1 MPIEQRVIGGQS
13 QKIGG
18 GAKIGGSKDA
28 PAPEPE
34 PAPKKGKK
42 KKLLLV
48 IGAVVLVLGGAA
60 AYFLLGKSGGA
71 EAAAEEEPA
80 PEPGAV
86 VAVEP
91 ISLNLAQGHY
101 LRLGFE
107 LQLIADVGEEAP
119 EPGKAVDAAIA
130 LFSGRTIAEVSDPA
144 VREQLKTE
152 FLHELEELYEG
163 EVMDVYLTN
172 YVTQ

>member
-1 MPIEQRVIGGQS
+1 MPIEQRVIGGG

-18 GAKIGGSKDA
+18 GKIGGGATAKEA

-34 PAPKKGKK
+34 AKKKGKK
-42 KKLLLV
+42 GLL
-48 IGAVVLVLGGAA
+48 IGIIAGVLVLGGAA
-60 AYFLLGKSGGA
+60 AFYFLGMAGGGDA
-71 EAAAEEEPA
+71 EAVEPP
-80 PEPGAV
+80 PEPGEV

-101 LRLGFE
+101 LRLGFS
-107 LQLIADVGEEAP
+107 LQMTVEAGGHGAP
-119 EPGKAVDAAIA
+119 DTGKAVDAAIA
-130 LFSGRTIAEVSDPA
+130 LFSGKTVAEISDPET
-144 VREQLKTE
+144 RDTLKGE
-152 FLHELEELYEG
+152 FLHQLEELYHG

>member
-1 MPIEQRVIGGQS
+1 MPIEQRVVGGGPKIGGG

-18 GAKIGGSKDA
+18 GSTPA
-28 PAPEPE
+28 PAPAAEPE
-34 PAPKKGKK
+34 KKKGGK
-42 KKLLLV
+42 KKLLLI
-48 IGAVVLVLGGAA
+48 IGAVVLVAGGAA
-60 AYFLLGKSGGA
+60 AYLLLGRGGG
-71 EAAAEEEPA
+71 EPAAEEEPA

-91 ISLNLAQGHY
+91 VSLNLADGHY

-107 LQLIADVGEEAP
+107 LQLTADVGEEAP
-119 EPGKAVDAAIA
+119 ESGKAVDAAIA
-130 LFSGRTIAEVSDPA
+130 LFSGRSVSEVSDPA
-144 VREQLKTE
+144 KRVELKAE
-152 FLHELEELYEG
+152 FLHQLQELYEG